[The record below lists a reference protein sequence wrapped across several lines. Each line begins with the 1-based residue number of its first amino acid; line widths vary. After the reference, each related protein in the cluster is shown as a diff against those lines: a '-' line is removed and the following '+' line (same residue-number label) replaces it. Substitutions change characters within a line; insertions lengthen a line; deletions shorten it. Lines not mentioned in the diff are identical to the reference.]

1 MIIREAKVRSAMVK
15 SHSKIEL
22 KNIDFEF
29 CCFSGNP
36 GVKRVFESEV
46 TSPVGGEGQR
56 RRQRVS
62 MNQKAFKMLIA
73 PRLVIA
79 VTALK
84 AACAS
89 ITGRRASHSL
99 GGCLRQCKLNT
110 D

>member
-1 MIIREAKVRSAMVK
+1 M
-15 SHSKIEL
+15 
-22 KNIDFEF
+22 
-29 CCFSGNP
+29 
-36 GVKRVFESEV
+36 
-46 TSPVGGEGQR
+46 
-56 RRQRVS
+56 S

>member
-1 MIIREAKVRSAMVK
+1 M
-15 SHSKIEL
+15 
-22 KNIDFEF
+22 
-29 CCFSGNP
+29 
-36 GVKRVFESEV
+36 FESEV

>member
-1 MIIREAKVRSAMVK
+1 M
-15 SHSKIEL
+15 
-22 KNIDFEF
+22 
-29 CCFSGNP
+29 
-36 GVKRVFESEV
+36 FESEV
-46 TSPVGGEGQR
+46 TSPVGGRVRTQR
-56 RRQRVS
+56 RRQRLS

-99 GGCLRQCKLNT
+99 GGCLRQRKLNT